1 MFDKKKFQLYFVNSL
16 TILRLIIAPIVSYL
30 IFSRLR
36 VEAFVI
42 FLIGV
47 ATDLLDGDLARR
59 FNVTSKL
66 GEFLDAL
73 ADLTLTYS
81 AIIPLFI
88 LNEFP
93 HLIKIC
99 CVVATFL
106 AIIAIIK
113 HSLKNKKFTFPR
125 RKASTTINSYFLYT
139 ALAFY
144 IIRSPHKHLIGYLT
158 CLILALTAFDYFFT
172 SRNNQL

>member
-1 MFDKKKFQLYFVNSL
+1 MFDKKKIQFFIVNSL
-16 TILRLIIAPIVSYL
+16 TILRLIIAPVVSYL
-30 IFSRLR
+30 IFSNLR
-36 VEAFVI
+36 VEAFII

-81 AIIPLFI
+81 GVIPLFI

-93 HLIKIC
+93 PLIKTC
-99 CVVATFL
+99 CLIATFL
-106 AIIAIIK
+106 AIVAIIK

-144 IIRSPHKHLIGYLT
+144 IINSPHKHLIGYLT
-158 CLILALTAFDYFFT
+158 CLILALTAFDYFT
-172 SRNNQL
+172 SPRNNQI